1 MVVHQ
6 VFDSV
11 VDKVVEY
18 CSREDTRSQLEAKV
32 LAPAM
37 RYVADK
43 FAWGVR
49 IFQVVAVLVLIQTL
63 VLLWLLMRDMRR
75 PTFASAPSW

>member
-1 MVVHQ
+1 MVVSQ
-6 VFDSV
+6 VLDSV

-18 CSREDTRSQLEAKV
+18 CSRDDTRSRLEAKV
-32 LAPAM
+32 LAPAV

-49 IFQVVAVLVLIQTL
+49 VFQVVAVLVLIQTL
-63 VLLWLLMRDMRR
+63 VLLWLLVRDMRR
-75 PTFASAPSW
+75 PVALPAW